1 MHCSPNSI
9 LTLSCASNKHHICEQ
24 VAALVDRLRQN
35 FTGKSTESSRF
46 SSRRSSKDPS
56 RNGSPRAPP
65 AFLPTPQQSFFNS
78 NSSHF
83 SGEGGRTREHSL
95 ERSAERFS
103 AHSKPPVPR
112 TQDWSSSNGSSSD
125 AQQQQQQ
132 QQQHRRQH
140 SKGALQQLL
149 DLKLCNARRNDCSV
163 LMQHRTLLAPGTSKC
178 VDTIID

>member
-1 MHCSPNSI
+1 MRIASS
-9 LTLSCASNKHHICEQ
+9 LTLQLVLNPHAHLHPNKRYICEQ

-65 AFLPTPQQSFFNS
+65 AFLPAPQQSFFNS
-78 NSSHF
+78 NSSHL

-95 ERSAERFS
+95 ERSSERSS
-103 AHSKPPVPR
+103 AHTKPPVPR

-132 QQQHRRQH
+132 QQHRRQH
-140 SKGALQQLL
+140 SKGASQQLL
-149 DLKLCNARRNDCSV
+149 IL
-163 LMQHRTLLAPGTSKC
+163 LM
-178 VDTIID
+178 V